1 MASQH
6 VDHNPVAAIN
16 EKCYVLGLSEYC
28 RYQAMIKRT
37 SDNFASIRRPQQFVT
52 KAKQSLYEQQ
62 QTPDASVDPSLVYL
76 CQKSYNYKT
85 GKVTGRK

>member
-6 VDHNPVAAIN
+6 VDHNPVAAII

-28 RYQAMIKRT
+28 RYQALIKR
-37 SDNFASIRRPQQFVT
+37 SIDNFASARRPKQFVC
-52 KAKQSLYEQQ
+52 KAKQSLYEKL
-62 QTPDASVDPSLVYL
+62 QTPNASVDPSLVYL

-85 GKVTGRK
+85 GKITGRK

>member
-6 VDHNPVAAIN
+6 IDHNPVAAII

-28 RYQAMIKRT
+28 RYHAMIKRT
-37 SDNFASIRRPQQFVT
+37 IDNFASTRKPKRFVR
-52 KAKQSLYEQQ
+52 KAQQSLYKRLR
-62 QTPDASVDPSLVYL
+62 TPDSSVDPSLVYL

-85 GKVTGRK
+85 GKITGRK

>member
-6 VDHNPVAAIN
+6 LDHNPVAAII

-28 RYQAMIKRT
+28 RYQAVIKRT
-37 SDNFASIRRPQQFVT
+37 IDNFASTRKPKRFVS
-52 KAKQSLYEQQ
+52 KAKQSLYQRLR
-62 QTPDASVDPSLVYL
+62 TPDGSVDPSLVYL

-85 GKVTGRK
+85 GKITGKK